1 MYTAKIN
8 KREIKFE
15 NQQAYQ
21 ILDVHFEDVKAKDSF
36 TRRMVFAMSATK
48 PEINVLIK
56 GYIEDIEEINKPE
69 NAIDPKK
76 KLALGKVVTNKVA
89 CKVYLEKKAELKE
102 MMELV
107 DLGAIEKTDTKLV
120 ALQKEV
126 KAKHKPEF
134 AHRQR

>member
-21 ILDVHFEDVKAKDSF
+21 ILDVYFADSDGSF

-48 PEINVLIK
+48 DEINVLIK
-56 GYIEDIEEINKPE
+56 GYIEDLEEINKPA

-76 KLALGKVVTNKVA
+76 ELKLDKVVTNKA
-89 CKVYLEKKAELKE
+89 EFKDYSAKKAELKE
-102 MMELV
+102 MIELV
-107 DLGAIEKTDTKLV
+107 DLGVIDKTDTTLIS
-120 ALQKEV
+120 LQAEV
-126 KAKHKPEF
+126 KTKYKPEF
-134 AHRQR
+134 AHK